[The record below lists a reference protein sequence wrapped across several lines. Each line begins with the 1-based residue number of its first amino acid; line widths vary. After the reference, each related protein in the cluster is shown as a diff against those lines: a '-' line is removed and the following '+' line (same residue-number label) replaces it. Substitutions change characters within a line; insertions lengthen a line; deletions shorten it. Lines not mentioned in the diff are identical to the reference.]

1 MVKSFSV
8 WVRKDEA
15 AKLEDLPLECH
26 INLWHPRKESPFI
39 DIGLMIPLV
48 QGLSEVLF
56 ALPFSIDRNNGGEIK
71 DLYEEFAKTGV
82 PALIFNSDCD
92 YQRKYIQGKDPLAV
106 LTINNESPK
115 TIMLVPIKSDYGVN
129 IDYEKGV
136 VSIDVDEIKNMCGD
150 NQYNN
155 AYLRFRVLSNN
166 IKAELF
172 CDTKKK
178 NWFLESAFSRTQIID
193 LKINEIRNIDVRL
206 NTELL
211 GDKCH
216 LAKLSKVHFFIME
229 PAENQIIYGGNDA
242 DCRYLEKEWE
252 AYLKDIYEGADN
264 LLAYHWKKKPTEL
277 EKIIDSYSKLVTIS
291 SSETRWFVIIVY
303 IIVVILLS
311 AAGSCLYD
319 KIIGAL
325 NCVH

>member
-48 QGLSEVLF
+48 QDFNEVLF
-56 ALPFSIDRNNGGEIK
+56 ALPFSIDRNNGGKIK
-71 DLYEEFAKTGV
+71 DLYEEFAIKGI
-82 PALIFNSDCD
+82 PALIFNTDCT
-92 YQRKYIQGKDPLAV
+92 YETKYKQGNDSLAV

-115 TIMLVPIKSDYGVN
+115 KIMLVPAKSDSNYGVD
-129 IDYEKGV
+129 IDEAEGIV
-136 VSIDVDEIKNMCGD
+136 RIDVSKIREKSGHD
-150 NQYNN
+150 QYNN
-155 AYLRFRVLSNN
+155 AYMRFRVLSNN

-178 NWFLESAFSRTQIID
+178 NWFLESAFTRTQIID
-193 LKINEIRNIDVRL
+193 LKINEIRNIDVSL
-206 NTELL
+206 NTKLL
-211 GDKCH
+211 NDGWF

-264 LLAYHWKKKPTEL
+264 LLAYHWKKKPKEL
-277 EKIIDSYSKLVTIS
+277 VDSYSKLVTIS
-291 SSETRWFVIIVY
+291 SSETRWSVIIVY